1 MNDQRSAYEIPP
13 TWLSWATGIACL
25 VAILDMPY
33 GYYQFLRLVV
43 TAYTAY
49 LSYAYFRE
57 GRGEVA
63 WAFAFFALIYNPVFP
78 IAMSKGVHAIFNV
91 LAATAI
97 LGELHLI
104 RSRESQSPSEL
115 TATCEQPLV
124 GPNDRS
130 DFAKFLAREV
140 IIIGIAIA
148 AIFAAII
155 IWDRSEM
162 RQVEQQDNYT
172 VAPPAE

>member
-1 MNDQRSAYEIPP
+1 MKDERTAYGMPP
-13 TWLSWATGIACL
+13 AWLSWSIGIACL

-49 LSYAYFRE
+49 LSCVYFRD
-57 GRGEVA
+57 GRAEIA
-63 WAFAFFALIYNPVFP
+63 WAFAFLALIYNPIFP
-78 IAMSKGVHAIFNV
+78 ITMTKGAHAIFNV
-91 LAATAI
+91 LAAAAI
-97 LGELHLI
+97 FGELYVI
-104 RSRESQSPSEL
+104 GSRDSQSQVGL
-115 TATCEQPLV
+115 DAAIEQPLIRHA
-124 GPNDRS
+124 DRP

-148 AIFAAII
+148 AVFAAMI

-172 VAPPAE
+172 IAPPAE